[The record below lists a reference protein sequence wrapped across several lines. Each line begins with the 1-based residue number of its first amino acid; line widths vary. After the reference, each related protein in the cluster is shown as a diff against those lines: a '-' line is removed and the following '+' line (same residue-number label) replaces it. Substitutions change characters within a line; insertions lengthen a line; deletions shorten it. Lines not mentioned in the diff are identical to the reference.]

1 MDFIRRWRPDLEDA
15 ALVRASRLA
24 TIVVALLAVAW
35 APQIERFGSLWQYVQ
50 GLLAYVVPPVT
61 ALYLVGLFWPRANS
75 RGAMACL
82 LSGLFCGVI
91 LFIVN
96 PVLHL
101 IHLHFLYVAP
111 ILFVQ
116 SVSVLVLVSLATDPD
131 PPEKS
136 RGLTWSPAFFRAETK
151 QLAAL
156 PVLLN
161 YRVLGAVL
169 IGLTAALVYA
179 FR

>member
-1 MDFIRRWRPDLEDA
+1 M
-15 ALVRASRLA
+15 
-24 TIVVALLAVAW
+24 
-35 APQIERFGSLWQYVQ
+35 
-50 GLLAYVVPPVT
+50 VPPIT

-75 RGAMACL
+75 RGAIACL
-82 LSGLFCGVI
+82 LSGLLCGMA
-91 LFIVN
+91 LFAAN

-116 SVSVLVLVSLATDPD
+116 SATVLVLVSLATDAD

-136 RGLTWSPAFFRAETK
+136 AGLTWSPAFFRAETK
-151 QLAAL
+151 ALAL
-156 PVLLN
+156 QPLWSN
-161 YRVLGAVL
+161 YRVLGGVL
-169 IGLTAALVYA
+169 ILVTAALVSA

>member
-1 MDFIRRWRPDLEDA
+1 M
-15 ALVRASRLA
+15 RASRAA
-24 TIVVALLAVAW
+24 TILVAILAVAW

-50 GLLAYVVPPVT
+50 GLLAYVVPPIT

-75 RGAMACL
+75 RGAIACL
-82 LSGLFCGVI
+82 LSGLVCGMA
-91 LFIVN
+91 LFVAN

-101 IHLHFLYVAP
+101 ITLHFLFVAP

-116 SVSVLVLVSLATDPD
+116 SATVLVAVSLATDPD

-136 RGLTWSPAFFRAETK
+136 VGLTWNPAFFRAETL
-151 QLAAL
+151 QLRAL
-156 PVLLN
+156 PIWAN
-161 YRVLGAVL
+161 YRVLGGVLVAV
-169 IGLTAALVYA
+169 TAVMVWV